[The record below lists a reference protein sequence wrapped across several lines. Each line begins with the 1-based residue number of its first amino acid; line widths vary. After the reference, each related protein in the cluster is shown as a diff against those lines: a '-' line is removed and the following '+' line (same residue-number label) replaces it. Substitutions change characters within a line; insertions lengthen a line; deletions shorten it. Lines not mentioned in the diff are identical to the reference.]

1 MILFLRVG
9 NVWRLSN
16 FKCIK
21 FTPISLS
28 AYYKAYVKDV
38 FPESTEVLLR
48 FERDWQPE
56 SRFPVARVRLPPPA
70 PASGSA
76 SEAFKEGDE
85 IEVFSRASDQVNLQ
99 FILSQYYHGEKILTN
114 C

>member
-1 MILFLRVG
+1 MNAQFNLR
-9 NVWRLSN
+9 
-16 FKCIK
+16 
-21 FTPISLS
+21 ISLS

-56 SRFPVARVRLPPPA
+56 SRFPVARVRLPPPS

-76 SEAFKEGDE
+76 AEAFKEGDE
-85 IEVFSRASDQVNLQ
+85 IEVFSRASDQV
-99 FILSQYYHGEKILTN
+99 T
-114 C
+114 

>member
-1 MILFLRVG
+1 MILRHF
-9 NVWRLSN
+9 S
-16 FKCIK
+16 F
-21 FTPISLS
+21 S

-76 SEAFKEGDE
+76 SDAFKEGDE
-85 IEVFSRASDQVNLQ
+85 IEVFSRASDQVTVEIRNIIQ
-99 FILSQYYHGEKILTN
+99 NHFFAIYFHQ
-114 C
+114 

>member
-1 MILFLRVG
+1 MPF
-9 NVWRLSN
+9 
-16 FKCIK
+16 
-21 FTPISLS
+21 LS

-38 FPESTEVLLR
+38 FPDAAEVLLR

-85 IEVFSRASDQVNLQ
+85 IEVFSRASDQVNL
-99 FILSQYYHGEKILTN
+99 KIQPYTVIK
-114 C
+114 

>member
-1 MILFLRVG
+1 MILRHF
-9 NVWRLSN
+9 S
-16 FKCIK
+16 F
-21 FTPISLS
+21 S

-76 SEAFKEGDE
+76 SDAFKEGDE
-85 IEVFSRASDQVNLQ
+85 IEVFSRASDQVNIQ
-99 FILSQYYHGEKILTN
+99 ICNTIQTHMFATN
-114 C
+114 FPHQPKSLNKNER